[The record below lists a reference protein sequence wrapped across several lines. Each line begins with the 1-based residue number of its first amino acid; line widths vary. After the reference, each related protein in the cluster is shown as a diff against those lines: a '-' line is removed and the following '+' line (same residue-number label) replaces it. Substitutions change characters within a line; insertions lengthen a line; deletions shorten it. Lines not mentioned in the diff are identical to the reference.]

1 MMMSTRHHVTEQIST
16 RKHAMRS
23 TCGLVMHCKS
33 SAFFHRSHRVITASR
48 YIRPGRAYS
57 LLTIDDC
64 LALGSHFYTFLHL
77 QATLDTLVNE
87 HFYTGRL
94 FIKMPRPSAPNL
106 LKEMMKVIYEWYVL
120 HSNED
125 SLGKYFAFK
134 SVLCQY

>member
-16 RKHAMRS
+16 RKHAMQS
-23 TCGLVMHCKS
+23 TCSLVMHCKS

-77 QATLDTLVNE
+77 HATLDTLVNE

-94 FIKMPRPSAPNL
+94 FIKTPRPSAPNL

-120 HSNED
+120 RSNED
-125 SLGKYFAFK
+125 LLGERFTFK
-134 SVLCQY
+134 PVLC